1 VLSATLTSLL
11 EAPVLDHA
19 VKDIATKAVVDLL
32 GIENNTTTELL
43 AAKLPDML
51 LRADTVSA
59 IVGLSVPTLYRLM
72 AQGEFPRPIRL
83 TGHARAWRLS
93 TVMKWIDARA
103 QDRTET
109 LADGSYK

>member
-1 VLSATLTSLL
+1 
-11 EAPVLDHA
+11 VLDHI
-19 VKDIATKAVVDLL
+19 VKDIATKAVADLL
-32 GIENNTTTELL
+32 GIENNATAELL

-72 AQGEFPRPIRL
+72 AQGEFPRPLRL

-93 TVMKWIDARA
+93 TVMGWIDGRA
-103 QDRTET
+103 QNGAEI
-109 LADGSYK
+109 LAGGNYK

>member
-1 VLSATLTSLL
+1 
-11 EAPVLDHA
+11 VLDHA

-32 GIENNTTTELL
+32 GIENNATTTELL

-72 AQGEFPRPIRL
+72 AQGEFPRPLRL

-93 TVMKWIDARA
+93 TVVGWIDDRA
-103 QDRTET
+103 QDRAEVF
-109 LADGSYK
+109 ASGNHK